1 MTIDR
6 RLLAVVAHP
15 DDETFGCGGTLAKYS
30 GDGVQVSLVC
40 ATRGE
45 AGEISH
51 PDLATKAD
59 LGAVRERELR
69 AASRILG
76 INDLTILDYRDSGMA
91 GSSENKHPKAL
102 CQADKTTLTGMIVE
116 AIRRLRPQVLV
127 TFDAGGGYGHP
138 DHIAIHDATLAAFH
152 ASGDP
157 SKFPDQ
163 LSSEIF
169 SHQPNQLV
177 GRS

>member
-51 PDLATKAD
+51 PDLATKSD
-59 LGAVRERELR
+59 LGAVREGELR
-69 AASRILG
+69 AASSILG
-76 INDLTILDYRDSGMA
+76 IHDLTVLDYRDSGMA
-91 GSSENKHPKAL
+91 GR
-102 CQADKTTLTGMIVE
+102 QD
-116 AIRRLRPQVLV
+116 Q
-127 TFDAGGGYGHP
+127 GH
-138 DHIAIHDATLAAFH
+138 
-152 ASGDP
+152 
-157 SKFPDQ
+157 
-163 LSSEIF
+163 
-169 SHQPNQLV
+169 
-177 GRS
+177 